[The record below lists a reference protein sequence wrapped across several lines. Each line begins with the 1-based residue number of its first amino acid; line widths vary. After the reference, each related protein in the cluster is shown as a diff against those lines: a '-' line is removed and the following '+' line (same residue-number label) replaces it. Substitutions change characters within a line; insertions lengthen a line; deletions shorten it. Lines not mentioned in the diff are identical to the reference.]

1 MIVAVIIV
9 FTVCWTPFQIVL
21 VLKAFGLYDDHKYES
36 LVIFEIIMRCLAY
49 GNSCLNPLLY
59 AFFSPNFR
67 SAFIQALSKSSLR
80 DVRDRNSRKK
90 SSSGGRARTSK
101 DINPENSGSL
111 LGRSKFAAENRLAKV
126 SIELQPLS
134 TNTPEVTVK
143 KNRNNIYNVNG
154 IFFTHPAKYK
164 FGIKYSG
171 KYYIFSLE

>member
-67 SAFIQALSKSSLR
+67 SAFIQALSLHTNVGSVSSAVMQTWL
-80 DVRDRNSRKK
+80 DTVN
-90 SSSGGRARTSK
+90 
-101 DINPENSGSL
+101 
-111 LGRSKFAAENRLAKV
+111 AEDDADKPPV
-126 SIELQPLS
+126 I
-134 TNTPEVTVK
+134 
-143 KNRNNIYNVNG
+143 
-154 IFFTHPAKYK
+154 
-164 FGIKYSG
+164 
-171 KYYIFSLE
+171 